1 MSFENIVL
9 LGIVIV
15 LGIML
20 FKQSEAPTSK
30 NKKREQITGKIRFI
44 SEQTGE
50 VIEMNLVDHSK
61 KSLKE
66 FSEETFLANAKL
78 AFQLITESFTKG
90 DVSNLKKLLIPELY
104 SVFEQEVLA
113 RKEKKHVVDFS
124 LICFDSVKI
133 LNKSV
138 NKEEVTVQFV
148 TEQINL
154 LKDAEGKVIEGDE
167 MSVATVTDTWTFKRK
182 NKTKWVVSATKSGA
196 IYG

>member
-20 FKQSEAPTSK
+20 FKQSEAPASK

-50 VIEMNLVDHSK
+50 VIEMNLIDHSK
-61 KSLKE
+61 KSVKE

-90 DVSNLKKLLIPELY
+90 DVSNLKKLLLPELY
-104 SVFEQEVLA
+104 AVFEQEVLA

-196 IYG
+196 VYG

>member
-20 FKQSEAPTSK
+20 FKQSEAPASK

-50 VIEMNLVDHSK
+50 VIEMNLIDHSK
-61 KSLKE
+61 KSVKE

-90 DVSNLKKLLIPELY
+90 DISNLKKLLIPELY

-196 IYG
+196 VYG

>member
-1 MSFENIVL
+1 MSVENIIL
-9 LGIVIV
+9 FGIVIV

-20 FKQSEAPTSK
+20 FRSSEKSTSS
-30 NKKREQITGKIRFI
+30 KRKTGQFSGKIRFI

-50 VIEMNLVDHSK
+50 VIEMNLIDQSK
-61 KSLKE
+61 KSVKE

-78 AFQLITESFTKG
+78 AFQLITDAFTKG
-90 DVSNLKKLLIPELY
+90 DISSLKKLLIPELY
-104 SVFEQEVLA
+104 AVFEKEVME
-113 RKEKKHVVDFS
+113 RKEKKHSVDFS

-133 LNKSV
+133 LNKSLS
-138 NKEEVTVQFV
+138 KEEVTVQFI

-167 MSVATVTDTWTFKRK
+167 MTVATVTDTWTFKRK

-196 IYG
+196 VYG

>member
-9 LGIVIV
+9 LGIVLV

-20 FKQSEAPTSK
+20 FKHTDAPSS
-30 NKKREQITGKIRFI
+30 KKRNRGQIPGKIRFI

-50 VIEMNLVDHSK
+50 IIEMNLIDQSK
-61 KSLKE
+61 KSIKE

-78 AFQLITESFTKG
+78 AFQLITDSFTKG
-90 DVSNLKKLLIPELY
+90 DIASLKKLLIPELY
-104 SVFEQEVLA
+104 SVFEKEVLD
-113 RKEKKHVVDFS
+113 RKEKKHIVDFS

-133 LNKSV
+133 LNKSL

>member
-20 FKQSEAPTSK
+20 FKQSEAPASK

-50 VIEMNLVDHSK
+50 VIEMNLIDHSK
-61 KSLKE
+61 KSVKE

-196 IYG
+196 VYG